1 MKIEINNV
9 LKVKNKGI
17 RELYDILKENDANGK
32 FLFVTEPNLD
42 KLYGDEV
49 KKQLQELGDF
59 ELEYIDESSI
69 KKAMDLASKL
79 IEEEIDYVI
88 GLGGGK
94 ILDVCKY
101 ASYIA
106 KKCFV
111 SLPTTLAND
120 GIASPIAVLKMANG
134 KVKSLQC
141 EMAKIIII
149 DTTIMLD
156 CPSELIKAG
165 IGDTLANYMALLDWK
180 FACDNGKDKMNDFA
194 YMLSQESYE
203 SLLNAKSEKFDEKF
217 IKVLANSIILSGLAM
232 QFTGSSRPVSGS
244 EHLFSHALDYY
255 GKTPNLHGLQ
265 VALGTIAMLKLIGE
279 DYHLILNF
287 FKKYDVNI
295 NPQRLNISKDDFVL
309 CMQKAVTMRKRYTY
323 LNEINFTQTQLEKI
337 YDELLEEL

>member
-9 LKVKNKGI
+9 LKVKSKGI
-17 RELYDILKENDANGK
+17 YEIYDILKDNGATGN
-32 FLFVTEPNLD
+32 LLLVTELNID
-42 KLYGDEV
+42 NLYGKVIKDEL
-49 KKQLQELGDF
+49 KKLGN
-59 ELEYIDESSI
+59 LEVLYINESSI
-69 KKAMDLASKL
+69 KMAMELANKL
-79 IEEEIDYVI
+79 IEEEIDYVV

-106 KKCFV
+106 KKTFV

-141 EMAKIIII
+141 AMAKIIII
-149 DTTIMLD
+149 DTTIMKD
-156 CPSELIKAG
+156 SPDELIKAG

-194 YMLSQESYE
+194 YMLSRESYE
-203 SLLNAKSEKFDEKF
+203 SLLNAKSEKFDEDF
-217 IKVLANSIILSGLAM
+217 IKILANSIILSGLAM

-279 DYHLILNF
+279 DYHLILDF
-287 FKKYDVNI
+287 FHKFEVNI
-295 NPQRLNISKDDFVL
+295 NPLKLGIDKEDFVL

-323 LNEINFTQTQLEKI
+323 LNEVKLEKTQLEKI